1 MAFLGQF
8 YFQNREDNILNFTIT
23 YPADQCCYR
32 LVVFDESYGQWGS
45 IRPNEDRL
53 TCRGKIDKVKDL
65 EYKIKLTGLDPT
77 CQLITDDNGFKWLVC
92 QDTIT
97 FESRQ
102 RPQHYFVQ
110 LANCRSNRK
119 GLRNVS
125 YTLHMTNGKDG
136 LWTEFAE
143 NQKFMMETDLA
154 FFLGYVAMT
163 IVATRFRYVLSLR
176 KLLHLTYRLFYS
188 SLFFKTVCLL
198 LLNIDFS
205 RFARTG
211 LEMTKMQDAAEVFSW
226 LSTVFFVCVLLLVS
240 KGFSI
245 TRAQIS
251 LPGTVKTI
259 VFGTIYL
266 TFYTI
271 VFFDQRVLLDPQDI
285 ITSMTSLSAS
295 GLTGLK
301 FTGAIIFVYGCMVTI
316 KNHPRKVPF
325 YLPFAIFFSVWF
337 VAEPTYRLLS
347 LYVYPV
353 LKSPNIWNGIDLALS
368 FAGHAYFL
376 YLTRPDRLNK
386 RFPFHLR
393 AGKVSFRDIDENVED
408 LYAPSK
414 DFYSVFQ
421 TGKKSNTRTG
431 PALTIPEEPQH
442 FETPVVPFNA
452 LSEECLAVLPR
463 PSLPDIP
470 TVSATVDLSYRT
482 PSPVIPTVSGTV
494 QKQTP
499 ATSSVFVSMPSVMA
513 RQSFKITPAVPPTC
527 KIRMEQIHEE
537 DRTAVEI
544 STASVPNGGFSVFCV
559 QKQPDTGTSPVYDS
573 ITKEHKDTLQ
583 SDEKLVAPK
592 GGYSIFSVNKRPDTP
607 SSSKNTGMDVTDQTQ
622 TNSVNKKQSSGKN
635 ACNFLPRITP
645 SIEST
650 LSSSSYTIKG
660 SDSDAKLANF
670 PLENLPATCKPY
682 QHQEPLKTKARCESV
697 YDAGS
702 DDKVNETLAGEN
714 PKQMAIRS
722 VDDSVFQPKD
732 TDETEC
738 YSQVNGGTKVR
749 LISVR
754 PAQHANS
761 PLMNTGESDS
771 DSEVPEIQSQ
781 NNSGTPNVRLIQVK
795 PAKDPYV
802 KIATTRQSRPADQA
816 LEKKSSTKEC
826 NNTVSSARFITVKS
840 VHEPLPT
847 LANRV
852 SAALV
857 QKALDATNETVPE
870 IKSVS
875 DDITISQPE
884 SSSLATNDVLQIKN
898 LRPVVDSQTWQY
910 PVPPPKIQNWTT
922 EPLEQSKSQVTN
934 IGQGKVSDENVLNLD
949 NGHPTCPSE
958 TDIASTSGD
967 HALVPVANGGDFS
980 KPSKK
985 TRKEPSQRRFPK
997 STNPGMTTDTSS
1009 HNQKMAMDSKTKKKK
1024 LKKFLK
1030 LARKHKNKPA
1040 KAD

>member
-1 MAFLGQF
+1 MELGKF
-8 YFQNREDNILNFTIT
+8 FVLVLACILLVSGN
-23 YPADQCCYR
+23 ADAKFKRGEISTEQ
-32 LVVFDESYGQWGS
+32 
-45 IRPNEDRL
+45 

-143 NQKFMMETDLA
+143 NQK
-154 FFLGYVAMT
+154 
-163 IVATRFRYVLSLR
+163 YVLSLR

-198 LLNIDFS
+198 LLNIDLS

-259 VFGTIYL
+259 VFGAIYL

-295 GLTGLK
+295 GLIGLK

-442 FETPVVPFNA
+442 FETPVVAFNA
-452 LSEECLAVLPR
+452 PSEECLAVLPR
-463 PSLPDIP
+463 PSSPDIP

-513 RQSFKITPAVPPTC
+513 RQSFKITPAVSPTC

-544 STASVPNGGFSVFCV
+544 STASVPSGGFSVFCV
-559 QKQPDTGTSPVYDS
+559 QKQPV
-573 ITKEHKDTLQ
+573 
-583 SDEKLVAPK
+583 
-592 GGYSIFSVNKRPDTP
+592 
-607 SSSKNTGMDVTDQTQ
+607 
-622 TNSVNKKQSSGKN
+622 
-635 ACNFLPRITP
+635 
-645 SIEST
+645 ST
-650 LSSSSYTIKG
+650 
-660 SDSDAKLANF
+660 F
-670 PLENLPATCKPY
+670 
-682 QHQEPLKTKARCESV
+682 
-697 YDAGS
+697 
-702 DDKVNETLAGEN
+702 
-714 PKQMAIRS
+714 
-722 VDDSVFQPKD
+722 
-732 TDETEC
+732 
-738 YSQVNGGTKVR
+738 
-749 LISVR
+749 
-754 PAQHANS
+754 
-761 PLMNTGESDS
+761 
-771 DSEVPEIQSQ
+771 
-781 NNSGTPNVRLIQVK
+781 
-795 PAKDPYV
+795 
-802 KIATTRQSRPADQA
+802 KI
-816 LEKKSSTKEC
+816 
-826 NNTVSSARFITVKS
+826 
-840 VHEPLPT
+840 
-847 LANRV
+847 
-852 SAALV
+852 
-857 QKALDATNETVPE
+857 
-870 IKSVS
+870 
-875 DDITISQPE
+875 
-884 SSSLATNDVLQIKN
+884 
-898 LRPVVDSQTWQY
+898 
-910 PVPPPKIQNWTT
+910 
-922 EPLEQSKSQVTN
+922 
-934 IGQGKVSDENVLNLD
+934 
-949 NGHPTCPSE
+949 
-958 TDIASTSGD
+958 
-967 HALVPVANGGDFS
+967 
-980 KPSKK
+980 
-985 TRKEPSQRRFPK
+985 
-997 STNPGMTTDTSS
+997 
-1009 HNQKMAMDSKTKKKK
+1009 
-1024 LKKFLK
+1024 
-1030 LARKHKNKPA
+1030 
-1040 KAD
+1040 